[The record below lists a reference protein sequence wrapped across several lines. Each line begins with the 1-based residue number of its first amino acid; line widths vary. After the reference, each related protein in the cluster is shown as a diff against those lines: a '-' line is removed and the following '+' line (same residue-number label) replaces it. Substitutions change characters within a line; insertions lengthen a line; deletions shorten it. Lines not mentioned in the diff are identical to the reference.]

1 MHKKIMRNQ
10 ILILLTAAMMQFS
23 CSVSSADKDFTQYV
37 NPFIGTG
44 ENHGHTYPGAVVPFG
59 MVQLSP
65 DTRTVGWDASPGYHY
80 SDSSIL
86 GFSHTHLSGTGIGDY
101 GDILFMPVTGNPGI
115 VKGDEKNPD
124 SGYRSRFSK
133 GSEAASPGYYK
144 VLLDDYNINVE
155 LTATTRTGFHRYT
168 YPANAQKGLII
179 DLEHSIH
186 NHRNLEAEIRVINE
200 YEIEGLK
207 RTIGWAQDKRVYFR
221 AVFSEK
227 FQIELYVNNEKVPGA
242 TEVTGKNVK
251 AKLSF
256 ADAGSDVVT
265 AKVAISAVDYEGA
278 NNNLKAE
285 AVNQS
290 FDDVMEEANK
300 AWNRQLSKISVESD
314 SPSDLTVF
322 YTALYRASLA
332 PHIYNDADGRY
343 RGQDLE
349 NHHSNKPYYTVFSLW
364 DTYRAV
370 HPLFTI
376 IDPGFNQDL
385 IGVLLQKFR
394 EGGILPMW
402 DLASNYTGTMIGS
415 HAVSVIAD
423 AYMKGDRNFDAEMAL
438 KAMIHAVTYDTIT
451 PIPYKKTA
459 SHANLMP
466 MAKLYLDKY
475 GYVPADLEHSSVSQG
490 LEFAYNF
497 WCIARMAEEMGKEDI
512 ATEYYQKSQSYHH
525 YFDPRTGFMRG
536 KNLDGSWVE
545 PFDPRYSAHWASPY
559 VEGNAW
565 QWNWYVPHD
574 IQGMIKLHG
583 NIDRFGD
590 KMDSLFNVS
599 SELVGEEASSDIT
612 GLIGQYAHGN
622 EPSHHVIY
630 LFNYAER
637 PWRTQELVDRTR
649 EEFYTDQPNGLPGNE
664 DVGQMSA
671 WYIFNAMGF
680 YPVCPG
686 DNRYSIGK
694 PNFRKLEIPLGN
706 KKTFT
711 VIANNLSKENQYV
724 QAVYLDGEKLTRSY
738 IMHDDITAGKTLT
751 FDMGPGKVIFWK

>member
-1 MHKKIMRNQ
+1 MKNRTFIFG
-10 ILILLTAAMMQFS
+10 LLALMQFS
-23 CSVSSADKDFTQYV
+23 CSSSDENDLIKYV
-37 NPFIGTG
+37 NPFIGTD
-44 ENHGHTYPGAVVPFG
+44 EHGHTYPGAVVPFG

-65 DTRTVGWDASPGYHY
+65 DTRTLGWDASSGYHY
-80 SDSSIL
+80 SDSSVL

-115 VKGDEKNPD
+115 VQGDEQNPD

-133 GSEAASPGYYK
+133 SSEVASPGYYK
-144 VLLDDYNINVE
+144 VFLDDYDIEVE

-168 YPANAQKGLII
+168 YPESSEKGLII
-179 DLEHSIH
+179 DLEHTIH
-186 NHRNLEAEIRVINE
+186 NHRNFPGEIRIVNDH
-200 YEIEGLK
+200 EIEGFK
-207 RTIGWAQDKRVYFR
+207 HTHGWAQNHKVYFR

-227 FQIELYVNNEKVPGA
+227 FDAVLYSNNQEVTGA
-242 TEVTGKNVK
+242 TEITGSNVK

-256 ADAGSDVVT
+256 PDANSNVVT
-265 AKVAISAVDYEGA
+265 AKVAISAVDFEGA
-278 NNNLKAE
+278 DKNLKAE
-285 AVNQS
+285 AVNKS
-290 FDDVMEEANK
+290 FDEVVQDAET
-300 AWNRQLSKISVESD
+300 AWNEQLSKIVAETD
-314 SPSDLTVF
+314 SQSNLTVF

-332 PHIYNDADGRY
+332 PHIFHDVDGRY

-349 NHHSNKPYYTVFSLW
+349 IHHSDKPYYTVFSLW

-376 IDPGFNQDL
+376 IDPDFNQDL
-385 IGVLLQKFR
+385 MQVLLQKYQ

-423 AYMKGDRNFDAEMAL
+423 AYMKGDRNFDAELAL
-438 KAMIHAVTYDTIT
+438 EAMIHAVTYDSIT
-451 PIPYKKTA
+451 PILYDGSA
-459 SHANLMP
+459 SHANLMTR
-466 MAKLYLDKY
+466 AKLYLEKY
-475 GYVPADLEHSSVSQG
+475 GYVPADLIHSSVSKG

-497 WCIARMAEEMGKEDI
+497 WCIARMAEEMGKDDI
-512 ATEYYQKSQSYHH
+512 ATEFYEKSQSYHQ
-525 YFDPRTGFMRG
+525 YFDPETGFMRG
-536 KNLDGSWVE
+536 KNLDGSWYE
-545 PFDPRYSAHWASPY
+545 PFDPRHSAHWASPY

-574 IQGMIKLHG
+574 IPGMINLHG
-583 NIDRFGD
+583 SIEKFGD
-590 KMDSLFNVS
+590 KMDSLFTVS
-599 SELVGEEASSDIT
+599 SELVGDEVSSDIS

-622 EPSHHVIY
+622 EPSHHIIY

-649 EEFYTDQPNGLPGNE
+649 NEFYTDQPNGLPGNE

-686 DNRYSIGK
+686 DNRYLIGK
-694 PNFRKLEIPLGN
+694 PNFDKVEIPLGS
-706 KKTFT
+706 KTFT
-711 VIANNLSKENQYV
+711 VVANNLTEENKYV
-724 QAVYLDGEKLTRSY
+724 QAVYLDGEKLTKSY
-738 IMHDDITAGKTLT
+738 IMHDDILSGKILT
-751 FDMGPGKVIFWK
+751 FDMGPEKTIFWK

>member
-1 MHKKIMRNQ
+1 MRNQ
-10 ILILLTAAMMQFS
+10 ILIALTAGVIQFS
-23 CSVSSADKDFTQYV
+23 CAFTVEKDYTQYV

-65 DTRTVGWDASPGYHY
+65 DTRTVGWDAAPGYHY

-86 GFSHTHLSGTGIGDY
+86 GFSHTHLSGTGIGHY
-101 GDILFMPVTGNPGI
+101 GDILFMPVTGEPGI
-115 VKGDEKNPD
+115 IKGDEQDPD
-124 SGYRSRFSK
+124 SGFRSRFSK
-133 GSEAASPGYYK
+133 SSEKASPGYYR
-144 VLLDDYNINVE
+144 VFLDDYGVDVE
-155 LTATTRTGFHRYT
+155 LTSTTRTGFHRYT
-168 YPANAQKGLII
+168 YPGNSQKGLII
-179 DLEHSIH
+179 DLDHTIH

-207 RTIGWAQDKRVYFR
+207 RTRGWAKDHRVYFR

-227 FQIELYVNNEKVPGA
+227 FEAELYLNNQKVSG
-242 TEVTGKNVK
+242 TEVSGKNVK

-256 ADAGSDVVT
+256 AHAKNDVVT

-278 NNNLKAE
+278 NKNLQAE
-285 AVNQS
+285 AAKKS
-290 FDDVMEEANK
+290 FDDVVKDAKK
-300 AWNRQLSKISVESD
+300 AWNRQLSKIKVESN
-314 SPSDLTVF
+314 SKSDLTVF

-332 PHIYNDADGRY
+332 PHVFNDVDGRY
-343 RGQDLE
+343 RGQDLQV
-349 NHHSNKPYYTVFSLW
+349 HQSDQPYYTVFSLW
-364 DTYRAV
+364 DTYRAL

-376 IDPGFNQDL
+376 IDADYNQDL
-385 IGVLLQKFR
+385 IRVLLKKYQ

-423 AYMKGDRNFDAEMAL
+423 AYMKGDRNFDAELAL
-438 KAMIHAVTYDTIT
+438 QAMIHAVTYDTIT
-451 PIPYKKTA
+451 PIIYEGLHA
-459 SHANLMP
+459 HANLMTK
-466 MAKLYLDKY
+466 AKLYLEQYD
-475 GYVPADLEHSSVSQG
+475 YVPADLIHSSVSKG

-512 ATEYYQKSQSYHH
+512 AAEYYKKSQSYNH
-525 YFDPRTGFMRG
+525 YFDSITGFMRG
-536 KNLDGSWVE
+536 RNLDGSWDE

-574 IQGMIKLHG
+574 IPGMISLHG
-583 NIDRFGD
+583 SIDKFGD
-590 KMDSLFNVS
+590 KMDSLFTVAS
-599 SELVGEEASSDIT
+599 DMVGETISLDIT

-622 EPSHHVIY
+622 EPSHHIIY

-649 EEFYTDQPNGLPGNE
+649 SEFYTDQPDGLPGNE
-664 DVGQMSA
+664 DCGQMSA

-686 DNRYSIGK
+686 DNKYSIGK
-694 PNFRKLEIPLGN
+694 PNFDKIEIPVGN
-706 KKTFT
+706 KTFR
-711 VIANNLSKENQYV
+711 VITNNRSEENKFV
-724 QAVYLDGEKLTRSY
+724 QAVYVDGKKLTQPY
-738 IMHDDITAGKTLT
+738 IMHDDIVSGRTVT
-751 FDMGPGKVIFWK
+751 FEMGPEKTIFWK